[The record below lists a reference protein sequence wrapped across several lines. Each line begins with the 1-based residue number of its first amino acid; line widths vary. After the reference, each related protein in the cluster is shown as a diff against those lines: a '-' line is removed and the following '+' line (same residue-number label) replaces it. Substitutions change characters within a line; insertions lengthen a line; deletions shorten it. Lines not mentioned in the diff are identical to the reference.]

1 MNGRKAKRIRHIVY
15 GEDDYR
21 DRNYYK
27 HGNIGNTIVSDEK
40 RQEYQWRKKIATRG
54 E

>member
-1 MNGRKAKRIRHIVY
+1 MNGRKAKRIRRVAY
-15 GEDDYR
+15 GENDYR

-27 HGNIGNTIVSDEK
+27 QGNTIVADEK
-40 RQEYQWRKKIATRG
+40 RQEYQWRKRATTRG